1 MTWFAMDDATEDISA
16 NSKLLGVTM
25 DTLHFSLAED
35 KTHLPSSS
43 HTTLSEFAV
52 AEAASVPSMI

>member
-1 MTWFAMDDATEDISA
+1 MDDATEDISA

>member
-1 MTWFAMDDATEDISA
+1 MTWFATIDATDEISA

-25 DTLHFSLAED
+25 DTLHFSLAEA

-43 HTTLSEFAV
+43 HTVLSVFVV